1 MLAVAQVLVIIS
13 VTALPNANQH
23 SEIHASIRQ
32 ETYSVDNRCWQEWLQ
47 NLTVSFKYHA
57 VDTSYA

>member
-32 ETYSVDNRCWQEWLQ
+32 ETYSVDNRC
-47 NLTVSFKYHA
+47 
-57 VDTSYA
+57 